1 MLDWMFEGIVDWVSG
16 VVTDLM
22 DAVSGLF
29 LNALGTDMTAM
40 EEYFPFVASAF
51 TVMQYM
57 AWALL
62 FLITVWQLFKAF
74 SGPLGESENPW
85 TLIFKS
91 ALFAILI
98 YFAKPIFLYILN
110 IAKAPYTALMDVVV
124 SKEHFTFAGIE
135 GALRNGLTN
144 FISMVSV
151 VGEILILILIIA
163 LGWNYFKLLLE
174 VVERYIVVGV
184 LCYTSPLAYSMG
196 ASQSTSQVFKSWCR
210 MVGSQLLL
218 LIMNV
223 WFLRAFNSS
232 VGHYVGAGGALTNG
246 HGSVFLWLFCA
257 LAFLKTAQRFDAYLA
272 SIGLNVAQ
280 TGTGLGFELLMAAR
294 LVTSGMGGFS
304 RAGNV
309 FGSSAG
315 GVATAGAGAG
325 GFFSRFKG
333 NSFVRDSVVQGG
345 TRMGAGGAIGVVGRA
360 FGGVAA
366 RNGATLTGESIA
378 SVAGRHP
385 SVSGSIGGD
394 IANKSLGNYMPHLNG
409 KTLSDTQITGGKI
422 STNAIGADGKQAALN
437 MYSADQFEKP
447 SGPHSIVTATDGS
460 KWYQT
465 ASGEG
470 AGEFNNISGFQNGV
484 MDSGQVS
491 TIFPSAE
498 NGTVLRNVGDGV
510 VEASNANGNTL
521 WYNSAYFD
529 EPEAPHSTL
538 YTENGVAWYAMN
550 PNGEMPVFESG
561 SDATDYNIAQFQNF
575 MPGYEGTVTSVSE
588 GDNGRFEIRHE
599 DGSGT
604 RFYDSNQYETPRN
617 DYTVYEDNTGHQWY
631 AVDGTPAVERRPVY
645 ENGEPVYNGDNVKT
659 VSVETVR
666 YRGEPSRFGAP
677 KSRTDSFDREP
688 RRKR

>member
-91 ALFAILI
+91 ALFALLI

-309 FGSSAG
+309 FGSGAG
-315 GVATAGAGAG
+315 GVAAAGGAG

-385 SVSGSIGGD
+385 SVSGTIGGD
-394 IANKSLGNYMPHLNG
+394 IANKSLGNYMPHLKG

-422 STNAIGADGKQAALN
+422 STTAIGTDGKQAALS
-437 MYSADQFEKP
+437 MYSAEQFEKP
-447 SGPHSIVTATDGS
+447 SEPHSIVTATDGS

-465 ASGEG
+465 ASGAG
-470 AGEFNNISGFQNGV
+470 AGEYNDLSGFQNGV

-491 TIFPSAE
+491 TMFPGVE
-498 NGTVLRNVGDGV
+498 NGTVLRSVGDGV

-529 EPEAPHSTL
+529 EPDAPHSTL

-550 PNGEMPVFESG
+550 PNAEMPSFESG

-645 ENGEPVYNGDNVKT
+645 ENGEPVYNGDNVRT

-666 YRGEPSRFGAP
+666 YRGEPSRFGTP